1 MDLFDQRAIADEG
14 AGEYGLSGDMKKTQ
28 YVLQLLGAPFCAESL
43 KCILIAA
50 EQGMEMNCGSITLE
64 ELNSDDFTAVAE
76 FGMAPALKENDYFT
90 TGSKAITEYINAR
103 GLGFSLIPKNITMA
117 SEQEMWIDKSRAQS
131 GTSVFTLIDEAIC
144 SGTNDAAKID
154 TAKQALNPILDD
166 LNELLGKGKFI
177 GGKNYTMADLHW
189 TATCHLIRLAAADMI
204 DSRANIQAWLDG
216 MQSKKSN
223 CGQSLISASL
233 LPSIEDIKANK
244 LNNVVITDF

>member
-1 MDLFDQRAIADEG
+1 
-14 AGEYGLSGDMKKTQ
+14 
-28 YVLQLLGAPFCAESL
+28 
-43 KCILIAA
+43 
-50 EQGMEMNCGSITLE
+50 
-64 ELNSDDFTAVAE
+64 
-76 FGMAPALKENDYFT
+76 MAPALKENDYFT

-131 GTSVFTLIDEAIC
+131 GTSVFALVDETIC
-144 SGTNDAAKID
+144 SGTNDATKID
-154 TAKQALNPILDD
+154 AAKQTLNPILDD

-204 DSRANIQAWLDG
+204 DSRANIKAWLDG

>member
-1 MDLFDQRAIADEG
+1 MDLFDQRAIADDG

-28 YVLQLLGAPFCAESL
+28 YVLQLLGAPYCAETL

-50 EQGMEMNCGSITLE
+50 EQGMEMNCGAITMDDLT
-64 ELNSDDFTAVAE
+64 SDAFTSVAE

-131 GTSVFTLIDEAIC
+131 NTSVLTLVDEAIC
-144 SGTNDAAKID
+144 SGTNDGAKVD
-154 TAKQALNPILDD
+154 AAKQALNPLLDD
-166 LNELLGKGKFI
+166 LNELLGKDKYI

-189 TATCHLIRLAAADMI
+189 TATCHLIHLAAPDMI
-204 DSRANIQAWLDG
+204 DSRSNIKAWLNG
-216 MQSKKSN
+216 MHTKKSN
-223 CGQSLISASL
+223 CGQSLIAATL
-233 LPSIEDIKANK
+233 LPTVDDIKANK
-244 LNNVVITDF
+244 LNNVVIDDF